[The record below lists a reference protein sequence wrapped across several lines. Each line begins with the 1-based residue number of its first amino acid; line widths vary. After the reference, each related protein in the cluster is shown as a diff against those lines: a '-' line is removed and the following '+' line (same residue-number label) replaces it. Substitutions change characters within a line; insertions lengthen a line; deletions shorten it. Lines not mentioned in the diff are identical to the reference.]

1 MADTI
6 EKVYCTGDGGN
17 DNLAAALLARG
28 RDNDPATMLAA
39 MNGGMGGGWN
49 NPFAYIMM
57 LGMFRFMYGDG
68 WNNGQNGNVQRA
80 EIQSQIDSLRN
91 QMADNHNSDLLM
103 GAIQGNNQ
111 DLKTLAA
118 NLNCDFNALQSS
130 VCGIQA
136 AIQDVGGKVG
146 FSAERVINAANLGN
160 LNIIQ
165 QLKDCCCTTQQN
177 INRMGYENQLGQKD
191 IINAMQQGFCYTNTG
206 LERGFS
212 NLGNLIQT
220 VVCDLKTSGKENTQR
235 IVDVLNNHWEQDL
248 RIQLEDSKRREQT
261 GFIIQQ
267 LKTTTTTTGA

>member
-49 NPFAYIMM
+49 NPFAYMMM

-111 DLKTLAA
+111 DLKT
-118 NLNCDFNALQSS
+118 
-130 VCGIQA
+130 
-136 AIQDVGGKVG
+136 
-146 FSAERVINAANLGN
+146 
-160 LNIIQ
+160 
-165 QLKDCCCTTQQN
+165 
-177 INRMGYENQLGQKD
+177 
-191 IINAMQQGFCYTNTG
+191 
-206 LERGFS
+206 
-212 NLGNLIQT
+212 
-220 VVCDLKTSGKENTQR
+220 SGKENTQR

-267 LKTTTTTTGA
+267 LKTATTTTGA

>member
-1 MADTI
+1 MDAV
-6 EKVYCTGDGGN
+6 K
-17 DNLAAALLARG
+17 
-28 RDNDPATMLAA
+28 
-39 MNGGMGGGWN
+39 
-49 NPFAYIMM
+49 
-57 LGMFRFMYGDG
+57 
-68 WNNGQNGNVQRA
+68 
-80 EIQSQIDSLRN
+80 
-91 QMADNHNSDLLM
+91 
-103 GAIQGNNQ
+103 GNNVALGQ
-111 DLKTLAA
+111 LAQ
-118 NLNCDFNALQSS
+118 NLNCDMNQLQNA
-130 VCGIQA
+130 VCGVQA
-136 AIQDVGGKVG
+136 AIQNVGGKVG

-165 QLKDCCCTTQQN
+165 QLKDCCCQTQQN

-212 NLGNLIQT
+212 NLGNLIQS

>member
-49 NPFAYIMM
+49 NPFAYMMM
-57 LGMFRFMYGDG
+57 LGMFRFMYGDD
-68 WNNGQNGNVQRA
+68 WNGQNGNVQRA
-80 EIQSQIDSLRN
+80 EIQSQIDSLRT
-91 QMADNHNSDLLM
+91 QMSDNHNSDLLM

-212 NLGNLIQT
+212 NLGNLIQS

>member
-49 NPFAYIMM
+49 NPFAYMMM

-68 WNNGQNGNVQRA
+68 WNGQSGNVQRA

-267 LKTTTTTTGA
+267 LKTTTTTTTGA

>member
-49 NPFAYIMM
+49 NPFAFMMM

-68 WNNGQNGNVQRA
+68 WNGQNGNVQRA
-80 EIQSQIDSLRN
+80 EIQSQIDSLRT
-91 QMADNHNSDLLM
+91 QMSDNHNSDLLM

-212 NLGNLIQT
+212 NLGNLIQSA
-220 VVCDLKTSGKENTQR
+220 VCDLKTSGKENTQR

>member
-49 NPFAYIMM
+49 NPFAYMMM

-91 QMADNHNSDLLM
+91 QMSDNHNSDLLM

-146 FSAERVINAANLGN
+146 YSAERVINAANLGN

-177 INRMGYENQLGQKD
+177 IARMGYENQLGQKD

-212 NLGNLIQT
+212 NIGNLIQT
-220 VVCDLKTSGKENTQR
+220 VVCDLKNSGKDNTQR
-235 IVDVLNNHWEQDL
+235 IVDVLNNHWQQDL
-248 RIQLEDSKRREQT
+248 QIQLEDSKRREQT

>member
-6 EKVYCTGDGGN
+6 EKVYCTGDSGN

-49 NPFAYIMM
+49 NPFAYMMM

-68 WNNGQNGNVQRA
+68 WNGQNGNVQRS
-80 EIQSQIDSLRN
+80 EIQSQIDSLRT
-91 QMADNHNSDLLM
+91 QMSDNHNSDLLM

-118 NLNCDFNALQSS
+118 NLNCDFNALQAS

>member
-49 NPFAYIMM
+49 NPFAYMMM

-68 WNNGQNGNVQRA
+68 WNGQNGNVQRA

-91 QMADNHNSDLLM
+91 QMSDNHNSDLLM

-212 NLGNLIQT
+212 NIGNLIQT

>member
-6 EKVYCTGDGGN
+6 EKVYCTGDSGN

-49 NPFAYIMM
+49 NPFAYMMM

-68 WNNGQNGNVQRA
+68 WNGQNGNVQRS
-80 EIQSQIDSLRN
+80 EIQSQIDSLRT
-91 QMADNHNSDLLM
+91 QMSDNHNSDLLM

>member
-39 MNGGMGGGWN
+39 MNGGMGNWMNNRGGN
-49 NPFAYIMM
+49 
-57 LGMFRFMYGDG
+57 LQDTEL
-68 WNNGQNGNVQRA
+68 QN
-80 EIQSQIDSLRN
+80 QIASLRT
-91 QMADNHNSDLLM
+91 QMQDGNNTALLM
-103 GAIQGNNQ
+103 DAVKGNNVALGQ
-111 DLKTLAA
+111 LAQ
-118 NLNCDFNALQSS
+118 NLNCDMNQLQNA
-130 VCGIQA
+130 VCGVQA
-136 AIQDVGGKVG
+136 AIQNVGGKVG

-220 VVCDLKTSGKENTQR
+220 VVCDLKNSGKDNTQR
-235 IVDVLNNHWEQDL
+235 IVDVLNNHWQQDL
-248 RIQLEDSKRREQT
+248 QIQLEDSKRREQT

>member
-49 NPFAYIMM
+49 NPFAYMMM

-80 EIQSQIDSLRN
+80 EIQSQIDSLRT
-91 QMADNHNSDLLM
+91 QMSDNHNSDLLM

-118 NLNCDFNALQSS
+118 NLNCDFNALQAS